1 MSSSREELGIY
12 LRRAGFIDVRVH
24 DLPNEL
30 IAATGRK
37 PDAPGAGPVPG

>member
-12 LRRAGFIDVRVH
+12 LRKAGFADVQVR

-37 PDAPGAGPVPG
+37 PD